1 LRGAEAP
8 GDLSTFTPYPMLT
21 VVNFGKILSN
31 KSANHGRQA
40 FAGRRSRANLYFAAI
55 FEIDRWSEDYPLSLL
70 DAVAELDL
78 CPEVA
83 DFDDLAVVRDRP
95 RRLVREG
102 RRDRITIAPA
112 GMISGRV
119 LRGTLSSTVLA
130 LRRPYTLRGG
140 LQSAIEGVK

>member
-1 LRGAEAP
+1 LHDAEAP

-40 FAGRRSRANLYFAAI
+40 FAGHRSRANLYFAAI
-55 FEIDRWSEDYPLSLL
+55 FEIDRWSEDHPLSLL

-83 DFDDLAVVRDRP
+83 DFDDLAA
-95 RRLVREG
+95 VRE
-102 RRDRITIAPA
+102 
-112 GMISGRV
+112 
-119 LRGTLSSTVLA
+119 TVLD
-130 LRRPYTLRGG
+130 G
-140 LQSAIEGVK
+140 